1 MTLPELLGRRHAVR
15 RFIPGAA
22 DPAAL
27 DHALRAAVLAP
38 TAFNAQP
45 WRALVIEGD
54 EPRATVAGSVYSST
68 NVAEAGHL
76 VLFTHVTGAGA
87 LELDAH
93 AARVAGQRGLAR
105 PEAVQKLRD
114 GYARDIEGKSPAGFD
129 AWARAQTYLALGL
142 FLAAAALGVVGGV
155 LLAMKPGSARS
166 GSSKYETPEARR
178 EGVEKDLD
186 DNPGSGR
193 VLWDA
198 LDAGVDPTDR
208 DAGEGGQRV

>member
-1 MTLPELLGRRHAVR
+1 MTLAELLGRRHAVR

-142 FLAAAALGVVGGV
+142 FLAAAAEAGLDACPMEGFD
-155 LLAMKPGSARS
+155 AAR
-166 GSSKYETPEARR
+166 
-178 EGVEKDLD
+178 LD
-186 DNPGSGR
+186 T
-193 VLWDA
+193 A
-198 LDAGVDPTDR
+198 LDLPQRGLAPDVLVALGRSAPDDPAAHWPKLRQEADR
-208 DAGEGGQRV
+208 LILRV